1 MHDIAKDLFEEMFY
15 YGINDTDLEGNK
27 IDFVRKLSGK

>member
-1 MHDIAKDLFEEMFY
+1 MEIIANELFEEMFNK
-15 YGINDTDLEGNK
+15 GIHDTDLEGNK

>member
-1 MHDIAKDLFEEMFY
+1 MHKIAHELCEEMFNI
-15 YGINDTDLEGNK
+15 GINDTDLEGNK

>member
-1 MHDIAKDLFEEMFY
+1 MHKIANELFEEMFNI
-15 YGINDTDLEGNK
+15 GINDTDLEGNK